1 MILRWGRELFGAGY
15 NGLGL
20 AMSEASKL
28 LKATSAFDG
37 LWTVLPWFSP
47 QDALGLADRLVE
59 VVRVRLLKIKRT
71 CWTCDGG
78 LS

>member
-1 MILRWGRELFGAGY
+1 MILRWGWELFGPEY

-37 LWTVLPWFSP
+37 LWFSP
-47 QDALGLADRLVE
+47 QDARD
-59 VVRVRLLKIKRT
+59 LLTALLRQ
-71 CWTCDGG
+71 CGFDC
-78 LS
+78 LR